1 MERVIPAI
9 STKKTQTVLEI
20 IIAQNK
26 DQNRNPRVAVA
37 AVLLD
42 TFSTVFKKAPC
53 QVFFFRIFSVSQE
66 GPAHNDT
73 VSGQN
78 VEWMKVEMDNVE
90 RKDIDN

>member
-53 QVFFFRIFSVSQE
+53 QVFFLQNFQC
-66 GPAHNDT
+66 
-73 VSGQN
+73 VSGGTSA
-78 VEWMKVEMDNVE
+78 
-90 RKDIDN
+90 